1 VLARHNTRGGHLQQV
16 ICNRLTFHSWR
27 APSQVFLTGAT
38 SKIGKAIALYLS
50 ARGVKVNM
58 LTPSAERF
66 AELMEQAKPE
76 HRQNL
81 VHCTTVAQ
89 GSACDQ
95 WVVGKPLSPKEQQH
109 APKGAMFHQVRTL
122 LPIPSMSDAARL
134 LV

>member
-1 VLARHNTRGGHLQQV
+1 
-16 ICNRLTFHSWR
+16 
-27 APSQVFLTGAT
+27 VFLTGAT

-66 AELMEQAKPE
+66 AELLEQAKPE
-76 HRQNL
+76 HRGNL

-109 APKGAMFHQVRTL
+109 APKGAMFHQVRRTL
-122 LPIPSMSDAARL
+122 HPPHRPWMQCVVAWQRGTCLRIPPVGCACF
-134 LV
+134 